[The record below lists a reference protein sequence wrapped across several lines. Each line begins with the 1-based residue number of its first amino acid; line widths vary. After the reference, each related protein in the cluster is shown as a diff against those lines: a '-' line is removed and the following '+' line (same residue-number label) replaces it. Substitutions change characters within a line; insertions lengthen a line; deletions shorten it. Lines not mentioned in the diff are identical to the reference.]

1 MNIRRRK
8 RRISSSSSSNSSS
21 IKMIPK
27 VKTTFDHQTIKIFED
42 LWLLPHNLYIY
53 IYKIY
58 LENEE

>member
-8 RRISSSSSSNSSS
+8 RRISSSSSSSSSS

-42 LWLLPHNLYIY
+42 LWLSPHN
-53 IYKIY
+53 
-58 LENEE
+58 